1 RPPSQGQSDS
11 APTEPQ
17 PRSRRVPG
25 GARADGA
32 GGPRDSA
39 GARARSQTDAG
50 RHASERSDAGATQ
63 GRRARVIVVDTN
75 LLVYLYVSGA
85 NTGQAERVLVRD
97 PVWVAPLLWRSEFRN
112 VVAGL
117 ARRRALDL
125 DDAVR
130 MTHEAEL
137 RMAGG
142 EYTVASQPV
151 LPLAAGTGRPAQHRQ
166 VVVPSLGPHVRL

>member
-1 RPPSQGQSDS
+1 M
-11 APTEPQ
+11 
-17 PRSRRVPG
+17 
-25 GARADGA
+25 
-32 GGPRDSA
+32 
-39 GARARSQTDAG
+39 
-50 RHASERSDAGATQ
+50 
-63 GRRARVIVVDTN
+63 IVVDTN

-117 ARRRALDL
+117 VRRRALDL

-151 LPLAAGTGRPAQHRQ
+151 LQLAARTGCSAYDCEFVVLALDLHVWFVTSDRPILSAF
-166 VVVPSLGPHVRL
+166 PSTAVSPAAFAARR